1 MLGVFDIA
9 KFARLDELVMHSSV
23 KEEQERLLLALQ
35 LELFALSAPQSSHV
49 RYRMSP
55 SVVRYNM
62 TFAIS
67 AFTLSN
73 IPQPFGARSRQLKP
87 SPARAC

>member
-1 MLGVFDIA
+1 VLGVFDIA

-55 SVVRYNM
+55 SVIRYNL
-62 TFAIS
+62 TFPVHS
-67 AFTLSN
+67 QSVPLRCRTYLSHLALEV
-73 IPQPFGARSRQLKP
+73 GG
-87 SPARAC
+87 

>member
-35 LELFALSAPQSSHV
+35 LELFALSCLL
-49 RYRMSP
+49 YTSP
-55 SVVRYNM
+55 SPRDGLLSRM
-62 TFAIS
+62 PSS
-67 AFTLSN
+67 A
-73 IPQPFGARSRQLKP
+73 
-87 SPARAC
+87 